1 MKLLRVGPKGAER
14 PALLDPAG
22 ILRDLSGQVDDIAGA
37 VLSDAGLAQLRALD
51 PATLPVVPPIVPG
64 GTRIGACVGRIGKL
78 CCVGLNYS
86 DHAAETGAAVPEEPI
101 LFGKAITSLAG
112 PNDDIETPRGSDA
125 LDYEVEIAIVIGKR
139 AKNVSEADAL
149 DHIAGYALFND
160 VSERTFQTRRS
171 GQWIKGKSHD
181 SFGPLGPWLVTRDEI
196 AQVGNLAMHLD
207 VNGERRQTGNT
218 ATMIF
223 SIPHIVAYISQF
235 MTLEPGDVIPTG
247 TPPGVALGMKPPRYL
262 KPGDTI
268 DLGIEGL
275 GTQRQTVLPET

>member
-1 MKLLRVGPKGAER
+1 MKLLRVGPKGSEK
-14 PALLDPAG
+14 PALLDSTG
-22 ILRDLSGQVDDIAGA
+22 TIRDLSGHIDDIAGA

-51 PATLPVVPPIVPG
+51 PATLPVIPD
-64 GTRIGACVGRIGKL
+64 GTRIGPCVGQIGKL

-86 DHAAETGAAVPEEPI
+86 DHAAETGNPIPEEPI
-101 LFGKAITSLAG
+101 LFGKAVTSVSG

-125 LDYEVEIAIVIGKR
+125 LDYEIEIAIVIGKR
-139 AKNVSEADAL
+139 AKNVAQADAL
-149 DHIAGYALFND
+149 DYVAGYAVFND
-160 VSERTFQTRRS
+160 VSERSFQIKRS

-196 AQVGNLAMHLD
+196 ADVANLAMHLD

-235 MTLEPGDVIPTG
+235 MTLNPGDVIPTG
-247 TPPGVALGMKPPRYL
+247 TPPGVAAGMTPPHYL
-262 KPGDTI
+262 KPGDVI
-268 DLGIEGL
+268 DLGIKGL

>member
-1 MKLLRVGPKGAER
+1 MKLLRVGPKGSEK
-14 PALLDPAG
+14 PALLDSSG
-22 ILRDLSGQVDDIAGA
+22 ILRDLSGQIGDIAGET
-37 VLSDAGLAQLRALD
+37 LSDAGLARLRALD
-51 PATLPVVPPIVPG
+51 PATLPTIPEGV
-64 GTRIGACVGRIGKL
+64 RIGPCVGRIGKL

-86 DHAAETGAAVPEEPI
+86 DHAAETGAAVPQEPI
-101 LFGKAITSLAG
+101 LFGKAVTSVSG

-139 AKNVSEADAL
+139 AKNVAAADAL
-149 DHIAGYALFND
+149 DHVAGYAVFND
-160 VSERTFQTRRS
+160 VSERSFQAKRG

-181 SFGPLGPWLVTRDEI
+181 SFGPLGPWLVTRD
-196 AQVGNLAMHLD
+196 AVADVGNLAMHLD

-223 SIPHIVAYISQF
+223 PIPVIVSYISQF
-235 MTLEPGDVIPTG
+235 MTLHPGDVIPTG

-275 GTQRQTVLPET
+275 GTQRQTVLAEN

>member
-1 MKLLRVGPKGAER
+1 MKLLRIGPKGAEK

-22 ILRDLSGQVDDIAGA
+22 TLRDLSSHIDDIAGA

-51 PATLPVVPPIVPG
+51 PATLPVVPEGV
-64 GTRIGACVGRIGKL
+64 RIGACVGRIGKL

-101 LFGKAITSLAG
+101 LFGKAVTSVSG
-112 PNDDIETPRGSDA
+112 PNDAIETPRGSDA
-125 LDYEVEIAIVIGKR
+125 LDYEIEIAIVIGKR

-149 DHIAGYALFND
+149 DHVAGYAVFND
-160 VSERTFQTRRS
+160 VTDRSFQFKHG

-196 AQVGNLAMHLD
+196 ADVGNLAMHLD
-207 VNGERRQTGNT
+207 VNGARRQTGNT

-223 SIPHIVAYISQF
+223 PVPVIVSYISQF
-235 MTLEPGDVIPTG
+235 MTLHPGDVIPTG
-247 TPPGVALGMKPPRYL
+247 TPPGVALGMKPPKFL
-262 KPGDTI
+262 QPGDVI

>member
-14 PALLDPAG
+14 PALLDPTG
-22 ILRDLSGQVDDIAGA
+22 ILRDLSGHIDDIAGEA
-37 VLSDAGLAQLRALD
+37 LSDAGLAQLRALD
-51 PATLPVVPPIVPG
+51 PATLPAVPE
-64 GTRIGACVGRIGKL
+64 GTRIGPCVGQIGKL

-86 DHAAETGAAVPEEPI
+86 DHAAETGHPTPDEPI
-101 LFGKAITSLAG
+101 LFGKAVTSVSG
-112 PNDDIETPRGSDA
+112 PNDAIETPRGSDA
-125 LDYEVEIAIVIGKR
+125 LDYEIEIAIVIGKR

-149 DHIAGYALFND
+149 DHVAGYAVFND
-160 VSERTFQTRRS
+160 VSERTFQAKRS

-181 SFGPLGPWLVTRDEI
+181 SFGPLGPWLVTRDEV
-196 AQVGNLAMHLD
+196 ADVGNLAMHLD

-223 SIPHIVAYISQF
+223 PIPVIVSYISQF

-247 TPPGVALGMKPPRYL
+247 TPPGVALGMNPPRWL
-262 KPGDTI
+262 NPGDTI

-275 GTQRQTVLPET
+275 GAQRQTVLPET

>member
-1 MKLLRVGPKGAER
+1 MKLLRVGPNGAEK

-22 ILRDLSGQVDDIAGA
+22 TLRDLSGQIDDIAGE

-51 PATLPVVPPIVPG
+51 PATLPIVPEG
-64 GTRIGACVGRIGKL
+64 VRIGPCVGRIGKL

-86 DHAAETGAAVPEEPI
+86 DHAAETGHPIPDEPI
-101 LFGKAITSLAG
+101 LFGKAVTSVAG

-125 LDYEVEIAIVIGKR
+125 LDYEIEIAIVIGKR

-149 DHIAGYALFND
+149 DHVAGYAVFND
-160 VSERTFQTRRS
+160 VSERTFQAKRS

-196 AQVGNLAMHLD
+196 TQVGNLAMFLD

-223 SIPHIVAYISQF
+223 PIPVIVSYISQF

-247 TPPGVALGMKPPRYL
+247 TPPGVALGMTPPLWL
-262 KPGDTI
+262 KPGDVI

-275 GTQRQTVLPET
+275 GTQRQTVLPAN